1 MSRLN
6 IFIIFNKKLRLDLR
20 LKSSIPFCG
29 ISHEG
34 WRWNDSGMFTH
45 RNSTSKS
52 LIFMRFHGAVTLKTW
67 RPVCCYMCQ
76 MNPLIGPVLNQRALF
91 AVKKFWVSV
100 IGWTAVAQSTLAS
113 KTIIVCNCLIISAMD
128 AVGISIA
135 SLLFLKLANPG
146 LFSIYFCL
154 YKHTLKIFTK
164 NMNVKKFPSRI
175 WIRTHNLWNMSLL
188 P

>member
-1 MSRLN
+1 
-6 IFIIFNKKLRLDLR
+6 
-20 LKSSIPFCG
+20 
-29 ISHEG
+29 
-34 WRWNDSGMFTH
+34 
-45 RNSTSKS
+45 
-52 LIFMRFHGAVTLKTW
+52 
-67 RPVCCYMCQ
+67 MCQ

-146 LFSIYFCL
+146 LFFL
-154 YKHTLKIFTK
+154 F
-164 NMNVKKFPSRI
+164 SRPKEEVF
-175 WIRTHNLWNMSLL
+175 LSYSLL
-188 P
+188 SFISLGLHWVLIPSSPKCFLFKEKGIEQSKRAKLRNRRQQYQN